1 MDVLHQCFK
10 EQLDVRFMT
19 KVPIFSRQGF
29 SMFQARS
36 VLEGTSYRLRVLAML
51 SFPVIICHSAIEI
64 GLYSLYRKKVIAA
77 IKLSEKIVRSPT
89 RFREETTILYVH
101 VPTSAR

>member
-1 MDVLHQCFK
+1 MNCSNVK
-10 EQLDVRFMT
+10 EQFDERLMINT
-19 KVPIFSRQGF
+19 PLFSKQGF
-29 SMFQARS
+29 NMFQARS
-36 VLEGTSYRLRVLAML
+36 VLEGTYYRLRVLAML